1 MQNHKLIKMSNYVE
15 DEDSFEKDFS
25 DILSILYLHFN
36 KDDSGEESFE
46 SNFHQNN
53 QSSTENDNQKIGID
67 ISGILSNSFSKFRMD
82 VSSEDFFERN
92 LPQNNIN
99 ENVVPNL
106 ANIEQNN
113 NGKIGRSEDM
123 VPKNNMISK
132 KRKKTKTIFKTKETK
147 KGQINYEYKLGNYII
162 RCITAVNQF
171 IIKKINKKI
180 ERNTSLQGM
189 KLHTPSYESFSE
201 KLIIKKN
208 RNKYLNTTMKNI
220 LKEKEI
226 KKQKENSTI
235 IELIEKENDEELNR
249 LLHLNYKDV
258 IEEFYDSNDFEIF
271 KFNREIQ
278 FYDQM
283 FKRRHKSIFEKYGL
297 IEFLEEN

>member
-1 MQNHKLIKMSNYVE
+1 MQNHKLIIKMINYVE
-15 DEDSFEKDFS
+15 DEDSFEKD
-25 DILSILYLHFN
+25 ILSIIDSKLD
-36 KDDSGEESFE
+36 KDVPGEESFE
-46 SNFHQNN
+46 GNLSQNN
-53 QSSTENDNQKIGID
+53 QSLIENDNQKKGID

-99 ENVVPNL
+99 ENDVPNL

-113 NGKIGRSEDM
+113 NEKIGQSEDM

-132 KRKKTKTIFKTKETK
+132 KRKKTKTIFKTKEIK

-180 ERNTSLQGM
+180 EKNTSLKGM

-201 KLIIKKN
+201 KLIIKEN
-208 RNKYLNTTMKNI
+208 RSEYLNKTMKVI

>member
-1 MQNHKLIKMSNYVE
+1 MQNHKLIKMINYVE
-15 DEDSFEKDFS
+15 DEDSFEKD
-25 DILSILYLHFN
+25 ILSIFDSKLD
-36 KDDSGEESFE
+36 KDVPGEESFE
-46 SNFHQNN
+46 GNLSQNN
-53 QSSTENDNQKIGID
+53 QSLIENDNQKKDID

-99 ENVVPNL
+99 ENDVPNL

-132 KRKKTKTIFKTKETK
+132 KRKKTKTIFKTKEIK

-180 ERNTSLQGM
+180 EKNTSLKGM

-201 KLIIKKN
+201 KLIIKEN
-208 RNKYLNTTMKNI
+208 RSEYLNKTMKVI

-235 IELIEKENDEELNR
+235 IELIEKENDEELIQ
-249 LLHLNYKDV
+249 LLNIKYKDV
-258 IEEFYDSNDFEIF
+258 IEKFYDSNDFEIF

-297 IEFLEEN
+297 IDFLEKN

>member
-1 MQNHKLIKMSNYVE
+1 MQNHKLIKMINYVE
-15 DEDSFEKDFS
+15 DEDSFEKD
-25 DILSILYLHFN
+25 ILSIFDSKLD
-36 KDDSGEESFE
+36 KDVPGEESFE
-46 SNFHQNN
+46 GNLSQNN
-53 QSSTENDNQKIGID
+53 QSLIENDNQKKGID

-99 ENVVPNL
+99 ENDVPNL

-113 NGKIGRSEDM
+113 NEKIGQSEDM

-132 KRKKTKTIFKTKETK
+132 KRKKTKTIFKTKEIK

-180 ERNTSLQGM
+180 EKNTSLKDM

-201 KLIIKKN
+201 KLIIKEN
-208 RNKYLNTTMKNI
+208 RSEYLNKTMKVI

-249 LLHLNYKDV
+249 LLHLNYNDV

-297 IEFLEEN
+297 IDFLEKN

>member
-1 MQNHKLIKMSNYVE
+1 MQNHKLIKMINYVE
-15 DEDSFEKDFS
+15 DEDSFEKD
-25 DILSILYLHFN
+25 ILSIFDSKLD
-36 KDDSGEESFE
+36 KDVPGEESFE
-46 SNFHQNN
+46 GNLSQNN
-53 QSSTENDNQKIGID
+53 QSLIENDNQKKDID

-99 ENVVPNL
+99 ENDVPNL

-113 NGKIGRSEDM
+113 NEEIGQSEDM

-132 KRKKTKTIFKTKETK
+132 KRKKTKTIFKTKEIK

-180 ERNTSLQGM
+180 EKNTSLKGM

-258 IEEFYDSNDFEIF
+258 IEKFYDSNDFEIF

>member
-1 MQNHKLIKMSNYVE
+1 MQNHKLIKMINYVE
-15 DEDSFEKDFS
+15 DEDSFEKD
-25 DILSILYLHFN
+25 ILSIFDSKLD
-36 KDDSGEESFE
+36 KDVPGEESFE
-46 SNFHQNN
+46 GNLSQNN
-53 QSSTENDNQKIGID
+53 QSLIENDNQKKGID

-99 ENVVPNL
+99 ENDVPNL

-113 NGKIGRSEDM
+113 NEEIGQSEDM

-132 KRKKTKTIFKTKETK
+132 KRKKTKTIFKTKEIK

-180 ERNTSLQGM
+180 EKNTSLKGM

-201 KLIIKKN
+201 KLIIKEN
-208 RNKYLNTTMKNI
+208 RSEYLNKTMKVI

-271 KFNREIQ
+271 KFNRD
-278 FYDQM
+278 DQM

-297 IEFLEEN
+297 IDFLENN

>member
-1 MQNHKLIKMSNYVE
+1 MQNHKLIKMINYVE
-15 DEDSFEKDFS
+15 DEDSFEKD
-25 DILSILYLHFN
+25 ILSIFDSKLD
-36 KDDSGEESFE
+36 KDVPGEESFE
-46 SNFHQNN
+46 GNLSQNN
-53 QSSTENDNQKIGID
+53 QSLIENDNID

-99 ENVVPNL
+99 ENDVPNL

-113 NGKIGRSEDM
+113 NEKIGQSEDM

-132 KRKKTKTIFKTKETK
+132 KRKKTKTIFKTKEIK

-258 IEEFYDSNDFEIF
+258 IEKFYDSNDFEIF

-297 IEFLEEN
+297 IDFLEKN

>member
-1 MQNHKLIKMSNYVE
+1 MQNHKLIKMINYVE
-15 DEDSFEKDFS
+15 DEDSFEKD
-25 DILSILYLHFN
+25 ILSIFDSKLD
-36 KDDSGEESFE
+36 KDVPGEESFE
-46 SNFHQNN
+46 GNLSQNN
-53 QSSTENDNQKIGID
+53 QSLIENDNQKKDID

-99 ENVVPNL
+99 ENDVPNL

-113 NGKIGRSEDM
+113 NEEIGQSEDM

-132 KRKKTKTIFKTKETK
+132 KRKKTKTIFKTKEIK

-201 KLIIKKN
+201 KLIIKEN
-208 RNKYLNTTMKNI
+208 RSEYLNKTMKVI

-258 IEEFYDSNDFEIF
+258 IEKFYDSNDFEIF

-297 IEFLEEN
+297 IDFLEKN

>member
-1 MQNHKLIKMSNYVE
+1 MQNHKLIKMINYVE
-15 DEDSFEKDFS
+15 DEDSFEKD
-25 DILSILYLHFN
+25 ILSIFDSKLD
-36 KDDSGEESFE
+36 KDVPGEESFE
-46 SNFHQNN
+46 GNLSQNN
-53 QSSTENDNQKIGID
+53 QSLIENDNQKKDID

-99 ENVVPNL
+99 ENDVPNL

-113 NGKIGRSEDM
+113 NEEIGQSEDM

-132 KRKKTKTIFKTKETK
+132 KRKKTKTIFKTKEIK

-180 ERNTSLQGM
+180 ERNTSLKGM

-208 RNKYLNTTMKNI
+208 RSEYLNKTMKVI

-258 IEEFYDSNDFEIF
+258 IEKFYDSNDFEIF

>member
-1 MQNHKLIKMSNYVE
+1 MQNHKLIKMINYVE
-15 DEDSFEKDFS
+15 DEDSFEKD
-25 DILSILYLHFN
+25 ILSIFDSKLD
-36 KDDSGEESFE
+36 KDVPGEESFE
-46 SNFHQNN
+46 GNLSQNN
-53 QSSTENDNQKIGID
+53 QSLIENDNQKKGID

-99 ENVVPNL
+99 ENDVQIL
-106 ANIEQNN
+106 GNIEQNN
-113 NGKIGRSEDM
+113 NEKIGRSEDM

-132 KRKKTKTIFKTKETK
+132 KRKTIFKTKEIK

-180 ERNTSLQGM
+180 EKNTSLKGM

-201 KLIIKKN
+201 KLIIKEN
-208 RNKYLNTTMKNI
+208 RSEYLNKTMKVI

-258 IEEFYDSNDFEIF
+258 IEKFYDSNDFEIF

>member
-1 MQNHKLIKMSNYVE
+1 MQNHKLIKMINYVE
-15 DEDSFEKDFS
+15 DEDSFEKD
-25 DILSILYLHFN
+25 ILSIFDSKLD
-36 KDDSGEESFE
+36 KDVPGEESFE
-46 SNFHQNN
+46 GNLSQNN
-53 QSSTENDNQKIGID
+53 QSLIENDNQKKDID

-99 ENVVPNL
+99 ENDVPNL

-113 NGKIGRSEDM
+113 NEKIGQSEDM

-132 KRKKTKTIFKTKETK
+132 KRKKTKTIFKTKEIK

-180 ERNTSLQGM
+180 EKNTSLKGM

-201 KLIIKKN
+201 KLIIKEN
-208 RNKYLNTTMKNI
+208 RSEYLNKTMKVI

-297 IEFLEEN
+297 IDFLEKN

>member
-1 MQNHKLIKMSNYVE
+1 MQNHKLIKMINYVE
-15 DEDSFEKDFS
+15 DEDSFEKD
-25 DILSILYLHFN
+25 ILSIFDSKLD
-36 KDDSGEESFE
+36 KDVPGEESFE
-46 SNFHQNN
+46 GNLYQNN
-53 QSSTENDNQKIGID
+53 QSLIENDNID

-99 ENVVPNL
+99 ENDVPNL

-113 NGKIGRSEDM
+113 NEKIGRSEDM
-123 VPKNNMISK
+123 VAKNNMISK
-132 KRKKTKTIFKTKETK
+132 KRKKTKTIFKTKEIK
-147 KGQINYEYKLGNYII
+147 KGLINYEYKLGNYII

-180 ERNTSLQGM
+180 EKNTSLKGM

-208 RNKYLNTTMKNI
+208 RSEYLNKTMKVI

-249 LLHLNYKDV
+249 LLHLNYNDV

-297 IEFLEEN
+297 IDFLEKN

>member
-1 MQNHKLIKMSNYVE
+1 MQNHKLIKMGNNVGVE
-15 DEDSFEKDFS
+15 DSSKKYSS
-25 DILSILYLHFN
+25 DILSNYDS
-36 KDDSGEESFE
+36 KSGEDPSGEESPE
-46 SNFHQNN
+46 GNLSQNN
-53 QSSTENDNQKIGID
+53 NSLNENDNQNLDND
-67 ISGILSNSFSKFRMD
+67 ISDINSIPSYFRISDSCEEFSGGNFPK
-82 VSSEDFFERN
+82 
-92 LPQNNIN
+92 NNIN
-99 ENVVPNL
+99 ENDIPNL
-106 ANIEQNN
+106 GNIEQNN
-113 NGKIGRSEDM
+113 NEKIGRSEDM

-132 KRKKTKTIFKTKETK
+132 KRKTIFKTKKIK
-147 KGQINYEYKLGNYII
+147 KGQINCEYKLGNYII
-162 RCITAVNQF
+162 RCITSVNQF

-235 IELIEKENDEELNR
+235 IELIEKENDEELIQ
-249 LLHLNYKDV
+249 LLNIKYKDV
-258 IEEFYDSNDFEIF
+258 IEKFYDSNDFEIF

-278 FYDQM
+278 FYDRM

-297 IEFLEEN
+297 KEFLEEN

>member
-1 MQNHKLIKMSNYVE
+1 MQNHKLIKMINYVE
-15 DEDSFEKDFS
+15 DEDSFEKD
-25 DILSILYLHFN
+25 ILSIFDSKLD
-36 KDDSGEESFE
+36 KDVPGGESFE
-46 SNFHQNN
+46 GNLSQNN
-53 QSSTENDNQKIGID
+53 QSLIENDNQKKGID

-99 ENVVPNL
+99 ENDVPNL

-113 NGKIGRSEDM
+113 NEEIGQSEDM

-132 KRKKTKTIFKTKETK
+132 KRKKTKTIFKTKEIK

-180 ERNTSLQGM
+180 EKNTSLKGM

-235 IELIEKENDEELNR
+235 IELIEKENDEELIQ
-249 LLHLNYKDV
+249 LLNIKYKDV
-258 IEEFYDSNDFEIF
+258 IEKFYDSNDFEIF

-297 IEFLEEN
+297 KEFLEEN

>member
-1 MQNHKLIKMSNYVE
+1 MQNHKLIKMINYVE
-15 DEDSFEKDFS
+15 DEDSFEKD
-25 DILSILYLHFN
+25 ILSIFDSKLD
-36 KDDSGEESFE
+36 KDVPGEESFE
-46 SNFHQNN
+46 GNLSQNN
-53 QSSTENDNQKIGID
+53 QSLIENDNID

-82 VSSEDFFERN
+82 VSSENFFERN

-99 ENVVPNL
+99 ENDVPNL

-113 NGKIGRSEDM
+113 NEKIGQSEDM

-180 ERNTSLQGM
+180 EKNTSLQGM

-201 KLIIKKN
+201 KLIIKEN
-208 RNKYLNTTMKNI
+208 RSEYLNKTMKVI

-235 IELIEKENDEELNR
+235 IELIEKENDEELIQ
-249 LLHLNYKDV
+249 LLNIKYKDV
-258 IEEFYDSNDFEIF
+258 IEKFYDSNDFEIF

-283 FKRRHKSIFEKYGL
+283 FKRRHKSIFENYGL
-297 IEFLEEN
+297 SEFLEEN

>member
-1 MQNHKLIKMSNYVE
+1 MQNHKLIKMINYVE
-15 DEDSFEKDFS
+15 DEDSFEKD
-25 DILSILYLHFN
+25 ILSIFDSKLD
-36 KDDSGEESFE
+36 KDVPGEESFE
-46 SNFHQNN
+46 GNLSQNN
-53 QSSTENDNQKIGID
+53 QSLIENDNQKKDID

-99 ENVVPNL
+99 ENDVPNL

-113 NGKIGRSEDM
+113 NEEIGQSEDM

-132 KRKKTKTIFKTKETK
+132 KRKKTKTIFKTKEIK

-180 ERNTSLQGM
+180 EKNTSLKDM

-201 KLIIKKN
+201 KLIIKEN
-208 RNKYLNTTMKNI
+208 RSEYLNKTMKVI

-258 IEEFYDSNDFEIF
+258 IEKFYDSNDFEIF

-297 IEFLEEN
+297 IDFLEKN

>member
-1 MQNHKLIKMSNYVE
+1 MQNHKLIKMINYVE
-15 DEDSFEKDFS
+15 DEDSFEKD
-25 DILSILYLHFN
+25 ILSIFDSKLD
-36 KDDSGEESFE
+36 KDVPGEESFE
-46 SNFHQNN
+46 GNLSQNN
-53 QSSTENDNQKIGID
+53 QSLIENDNQKKDID

-99 ENVVPNL
+99 ENDVPNL

-113 NGKIGRSEDM
+113 NEEIGQSEDM

-132 KRKKTKTIFKTKETK
+132 KRKKTKTIFKTKEIK

-180 ERNTSLQGM
+180 EKNTSLKGM

-201 KLIIKKN
+201 KLIIKEN
-208 RNKYLNTTMKNI
+208 RSEYLNKTMKVI

-297 IEFLEEN
+297 IDFLEKN

>member
-1 MQNHKLIKMSNYVE
+1 MQNHKLIKMINYVE
-15 DEDSFEKDFS
+15 DEDSFEKD
-25 DILSILYLHFN
+25 ILSIFDSKLD
-36 KDDSGEESFE
+36 KDVPGEESFE
-46 SNFHQNN
+46 GNLSQNN
-53 QSSTENDNQKIGID
+53 QSLIENDNID

-99 ENVVPNL
+99 ENDVPNL

-113 NGKIGRSEDM
+113 NEKIGQSEDM

-132 KRKKTKTIFKTKETK
+132 KRKKTKTIFKTKEIK

-180 ERNTSLQGM
+180 EKNTSLKGM

-201 KLIIKKN
+201 KLIIKEN
-208 RNKYLNTTMKNI
+208 RSEYLNKTMKVI

-297 IEFLEEN
+297 IDFLEKN

>member
-1 MQNHKLIKMSNYVE
+1 MQNHKLIKMINYVE
-15 DEDSFEKDFS
+15 DEDSFEKD
-25 DILSILYLHFN
+25 ILSIFDSKLD
-36 KDDSGEESFE
+36 KDVPGEESFE
-46 SNFHQNN
+46 GNLSQNN
-53 QSSTENDNQKIGID
+53 QSLIENDNQKKDID

-99 ENVVPNL
+99 ENDVPNL

-113 NGKIGRSEDM
+113 NEEIGQSEDM

-132 KRKKTKTIFKTKETK
+132 KRKKTKTIFKTKEIK

-180 ERNTSLQGM
+180 EKNTSLKDM

-201 KLIIKKN
+201 KLIIKEN
-208 RNKYLNTTMKNI
+208 RSEYLNKTMKVI

-258 IEEFYDSNDFEIF
+258 IEKFYDSNDFEIF

>member
-1 MQNHKLIKMSNYVE
+1 MINYVE
-15 DEDSFEKDFS
+15 DEDSFEKD
-25 DILSILYLHFN
+25 ILSIFDSKLD
-36 KDDSGEESFE
+36 KDVPGEESFE
-46 SNFHQNN
+46 GNLYQNN
-53 QSSTENDNQKIGID
+53 QSLIENDNID

-99 ENVVPNL
+99 ENDVPNL

-113 NGKIGRSEDM
+113 NEKIGQSEDM

-132 KRKKTKTIFKTKETK
+132 KRKKTKTIFKTKEIK

-180 ERNTSLQGM
+180 EKNTSLKGM

-208 RNKYLNTTMKNI
+208 RSEYLNKTMKVI

-249 LLHLNYKDV
+249 LLHLNYNDV

-297 IEFLEEN
+297 IDFLEKN

>member
-1 MQNHKLIKMSNYVE
+1 MQNHKLIKMINYVE
-15 DEDSFEKDFS
+15 DEDSFEKD
-25 DILSILYLHFN
+25 ILSIFDSKLD
-36 KDDSGEESFE
+36 KDVPGEESFE
-46 SNFHQNN
+46 GNLSQNN
-53 QSSTENDNQKIGID
+53 QSLIENDNQKKGID

-99 ENVVPNL
+99 ENDVPNL

-113 NGKIGRSEDM
+113 NEEIGQSEDM

-132 KRKKTKTIFKTKETK
+132 KRKKTKTIFKTKEIK
-147 KGQINYEYKLGNYII
+147 KGHINYEYKLGNYII

-180 ERNTSLQGM
+180 EKNTSLKGM

-201 KLIIKKN
+201 KLIIKEN
-208 RNKYLNTTMKNI
+208 RSEYLNKTMKVI

>member
-1 MQNHKLIKMSNYVE
+1 MQNHKLIKMINYVE
-15 DEDSFEKDFS
+15 DEDSFEKD
-25 DILSILYLHFN
+25 ILSIFDSKLD
-36 KDDSGEESFE
+36 KDVPGEESFE
-46 SNFHQNN
+46 GNLSQNN
-53 QSSTENDNQKIGID
+53 QSLIENDNQKKGID

-132 KRKKTKTIFKTKETK
+132 KRKKTKTIFKTKEIK

-201 KLIIKKN
+201 KLIIKEN
-208 RNKYLNTTMKNI
+208 RSEYLNKTMKVI

-235 IELIEKENDEELNR
+235 IELIEKENDEELIQ
-249 LLHLNYKDV
+249 LLNIKYKDV
-258 IEEFYDSNDFEIF
+258 IEKFYDSNDFEIF

-297 IEFLEEN
+297 IDFLEKN

>member
-1 MQNHKLIKMSNYVE
+1 MQNHKLIKMINYVE
-15 DEDSFEKDFS
+15 DEDSFEKD
-25 DILSILYLHFN
+25 ILSIFDSKLD
-36 KDDSGEESFE
+36 KDVPGEESFE
-46 SNFHQNN
+46 GNLSQNN
-53 QSSTENDNQKIGID
+53 QSLIENDNQKKDID

-99 ENVVPNL
+99 ENDVPNL

-113 NGKIGRSEDM
+113 NEEIGQSEDM

-132 KRKKTKTIFKTKETK
+132 KRKAIFKTKKIK

-180 ERNTSLQGM
+180 EKNTSLKGM

-201 KLIIKKN
+201 KLIIKEN
-208 RNKYLNTTMKNI
+208 RSEYLNKTMKVI

>member
-1 MQNHKLIKMSNYVE
+1 MQNHKLIKMINYVE
-15 DEDSFEKDFS
+15 DEDSFEKD
-25 DILSILYLHFN
+25 ILSIFDSKLD
-36 KDDSGEESFE
+36 KDVPGEESFE
-46 SNFHQNN
+46 GNLSQNN
-53 QSSTENDNQKIGID
+53 QSLIENDNQKKDID

-99 ENVVPNL
+99 ENDVPNL

-113 NGKIGRSEDM
+113 NEEIGQSEDM

-132 KRKKTKTIFKTKETK
+132 KRKAIFKTKKIK
-147 KGQINYEYKLGNYII
+147 KGQINCEYKLGNYII

-180 ERNTSLQGM
+180 EKNTSLKGM

-201 KLIIKKN
+201 KLIIKEN
-208 RNKYLNTTMKNI
+208 RSEYLNKTMKVI

-297 IEFLEEN
+297 IDFLEKN

>member
-1 MQNHKLIKMSNYVE
+1 MQNHKLIKMINYVE
-15 DEDSFEKDFS
+15 DEDSFEKD
-25 DILSILYLHFN
+25 ILSIFDSKLD
-36 KDDSGEESFE
+36 KDVPGEESFE
-46 SNFHQNN
+46 GNLSQNN
-53 QSSTENDNQKIGID
+53 QSLIENDNQKKDID
-67 ISGILSNSFSKFRMD
+67 ISGILSNSFSKFRID

-99 ENVVPNL
+99 ENDVPNL

-113 NGKIGRSEDM
+113 NEKIGQSEDM

-132 KRKKTKTIFKTKETK
+132 KRKKTKTIFKTKEIK

-180 ERNTSLQGM
+180 EKNTSLKGM

-201 KLIIKKN
+201 KLIIKEN
-208 RNKYLNTTMKNI
+208 RSEYLNKTMKVI

-271 KFNREIQ
+271 KFNRDIQ

-297 IEFLEEN
+297 IDFLEKN

>member
-1 MQNHKLIKMSNYVE
+1 MQNHKLIKMINYVE
-15 DEDSFEKDFS
+15 DEDSFEKD
-25 DILSILYLHFN
+25 ILSIFDSKLD
-36 KDDSGEESFE
+36 KDVPGEESFE
-46 SNFHQNN
+46 GNLSQNN
-53 QSSTENDNQKIGID
+53 QSLIENDNQKKGID

-132 KRKKTKTIFKTKETK
+132 KRKTIFKTKKIK
-147 KGQINYEYKLGNYII
+147 KGQINCEYKLGNYII

-180 ERNTSLQGM
+180 EKNTSLKGM

-208 RNKYLNTTMKNI
+208 RNKYLNTTMKVI

-235 IELIEKENDEELNR
+235 IELIEKENDEELIQ
-249 LLHLNYKDV
+249 LLNIKYKDV

>member
-1 MQNHKLIKMSNYVE
+1 MQNHKLIKMINYVE
-15 DEDSFEKDFS
+15 DEDSFEKD
-25 DILSILYLHFN
+25 ILSIFDSKLD
-36 KDDSGEESFE
+36 KDVPGEESFE
-46 SNFHQNN
+46 GNLSQNN
-53 QSSTENDNQKIGID
+53 QSLIENDNQKKDID

-99 ENVVPNL
+99 ENDVPNL

-113 NGKIGRSEDM
+113 NEKIGQSEDM

-132 KRKKTKTIFKTKETK
+132 KRKKTKTIFKTKEIK

-201 KLIIKKN
+201 KLIIKEN
-208 RNKYLNTTMKNI
+208 RSEYLNKTMKVI

-278 FYDQM
+278 FYDRM

-297 IEFLEEN
+297 IDFLEKN

>member
-1 MQNHKLIKMSNYVE
+1 MQNHKLIKMINYVE
-15 DEDSFEKDFS
+15 DEDSFEKD
-25 DILSILYLHFN
+25 ILSIFDSKLD
-36 KDDSGEESFE
+36 KDVPGEESFE
-46 SNFHQNN
+46 GNLSQNN
-53 QSSTENDNQKIGID
+53 QSLIENDNQKKDID

-99 ENVVPNL
+99 ENDVPNL

-113 NGKIGRSEDM
+113 NEKIGQSEDM

-132 KRKKTKTIFKTKETK
+132 KRKKTKTIFKTKEIK

-180 ERNTSLQGM
+180 EKNTSLKDM

-201 KLIIKKN
+201 KLIIKEN
-208 RNKYLNTTMKNI
+208 RSEYLNKTMKVI

-258 IEEFYDSNDFEIF
+258 IEKFYDSNDFEIF

>member
-1 MQNHKLIKMSNYVE
+1 MQNHKLIKMINYVE
-15 DEDSFEKDFS
+15 DEDSFEKD
-25 DILSILYLHFN
+25 ILSIFDSKLD
-36 KDDSGEESFE
+36 KDVPGEESFE
-46 SNFHQNN
+46 GNLSQNN
-53 QSSTENDNQKIGID
+53 QSLIENDNQKKDID

-99 ENVVPNL
+99 ENDVPNL

-113 NGKIGRSEDM
+113 NEKIGQSEDM

-132 KRKKTKTIFKTKETK
+132 KRKKTKTIFKTKEIK

-180 ERNTSLQGM
+180 EKNTSLKGM

-208 RNKYLNTTMKNI
+208 RSEYLNKTMKVI

-249 LLHLNYKDV
+249 LLHLNYNDV

>member
-1 MQNHKLIKMSNYVE
+1 MINYVE
-15 DEDSFEKDFS
+15 DEDSFEKD
-25 DILSILYLHFN
+25 ILSIFDSKLD
-36 KDDSGEESFE
+36 KDVPGEESFE
-46 SNFHQNN
+46 GNLSQNN
-53 QSSTENDNQKIGID
+53 QSLIENDNID

-99 ENVVPNL
+99 ENDVPNL

-113 NGKIGRSEDM
+113 NEEIGQSEDM

-132 KRKKTKTIFKTKETK
+132 KRKKTKTIFKTKEIK

-258 IEEFYDSNDFEIF
+258 IEKFYDSNDFEIF
-271 KFNREIQ
+271 KFNRDIQ

>member
-1 MQNHKLIKMSNYVE
+1 MQNHKLIKMINYVE
-15 DEDSFEKDFS
+15 DEDSFEKD
-25 DILSILYLHFN
+25 ILSIFDSKLD
-36 KDDSGEESFE
+36 KDVPGEESFE
-46 SNFHQNN
+46 GNLSQNN
-53 QSSTENDNQKIGID
+53 QSLIENDNQKKGID

-132 KRKKTKTIFKTKETK
+132 KRKKTKTIFKTKKIK
-147 KGQINYEYKLGNYII
+147 KGQINCEYKLGNYII

-258 IEEFYDSNDFEIF
+258 IEKFYDSNDFEIF

-278 FYDQM
+278 FYDRM

-297 IEFLEEN
+297 IDFLEKN

>member
-1 MQNHKLIKMSNYVE
+1 MQNHKLIKMINYVE
-15 DEDSFEKDFS
+15 DEDSFEKD
-25 DILSILYLHFN
+25 ILSIFDSKLD
-36 KDDSGEESFE
+36 KDVPGEESFE
-46 SNFHQNN
+46 GNLSQNN
-53 QSSTENDNQKIGID
+53 QSLIENDNQKKGID

-99 ENVVPNL
+99 ENDVPNL

-113 NGKIGRSEDM
+113 NEKIGQSEDM

-132 KRKKTKTIFKTKETK
+132 KRKKTKTIFKTKEIK

-201 KLIIKKN
+201 KLIIKEN
-208 RNKYLNTTMKNI
+208 RSEYLNKTMKVI

-235 IELIEKENDEELNR
+235 IELIEKENDEELIQ
-249 LLHLNYKDV
+249 LLNIKYKDV
-258 IEEFYDSNDFEIF
+258 IEKFYDSNDFEIF

-297 IEFLEEN
+297 IDFLEKN

>member
-1 MQNHKLIKMSNYVE
+1 MQNHKLIKMINYVE
-15 DEDSFEKDFS
+15 DEDSFEKD
-25 DILSILYLHFN
+25 ILSIFDSKLD
-36 KDDSGEESFE
+36 KDVPGEESFE
-46 SNFHQNN
+46 GNLSQNN
-53 QSSTENDNQKIGID
+53 QSLIENDNQKKGID

-99 ENVVPNL
+99 ENDVPNL

-132 KRKKTKTIFKTKETK
+132 KRKKTKTIFKTKEIK

-180 ERNTSLQGM
+180 EKNTSLKGM

-201 KLIIKKN
+201 KLIIKEN
-208 RNKYLNTTMKNI
+208 RSEYLNKTMKVI

-235 IELIEKENDEELNR
+235 IELIEKENDEELIQ
-249 LLHLNYKDV
+249 LLNIKYKDV
-258 IEEFYDSNDFEIF
+258 IEKFYDSNDFEIF

-278 FYDQM
+278 FYDRM

-297 IEFLEEN
+297 IDFLEKN

>member
-1 MQNHKLIKMSNYVE
+1 MINYVE
-15 DEDSFEKDFS
+15 DEDSFEKD
-25 DILSILYLHFN
+25 ILSIFDSKLD
-36 KDDSGEESFE
+36 KDVPGEESFE
-46 SNFHQNN
+46 GNLSQNN
-53 QSSTENDNQKIGID
+53 QSLIENDNID

-82 VSSEDFFERN
+82 VSSENFFERN

-99 ENVVPNL
+99 ENDVPNL

-113 NGKIGRSEDM
+113 NEKIGQSEDM

-132 KRKKTKTIFKTKETK
+132 KRKKTKTIFKTKEIK

-180 ERNTSLQGM
+180 ERNTSLKGM

-258 IEEFYDSNDFEIF
+258 IEKFYDSNDFEIF

>member
-1 MQNHKLIKMSNYVE
+1 MQNHKLIKMINYVE
-15 DEDSFEKDFS
+15 DEDSFEKD
-25 DILSILYLHFN
+25 ILSIFDSKLD
-36 KDDSGEESFE
+36 KDVPGEESFE
-46 SNFHQNN
+46 GNLSQNN
-53 QSSTENDNQKIGID
+53 QSLIENDNQKKDID

-99 ENVVPNL
+99 ENDVPNL

-113 NGKIGRSEDM
+113 NEKIGQSEDM

-132 KRKKTKTIFKTKETK
+132 KRKKTKTIFKTKEIK

-180 ERNTSLQGM
+180 EKNTSLKGM

-201 KLIIKKN
+201 KLIIKEN
-208 RNKYLNTTMKNI
+208 RSEYLNKTMKVI

-235 IELIEKENDEELNR
+235 IELIEKENDEELIQ
-249 LLHLNYKDV
+249 LLNIKYKDV
-258 IEEFYDSNDFEIF
+258 IEKFYDSNDFEIF

-297 IEFLEEN
+297 IDFLEKN

>member
-1 MQNHKLIKMSNYVE
+1 MQNHKLIKMINYVE
-15 DEDSFEKDFS
+15 DEDSFEKD
-25 DILSILYLHFN
+25 ILSIFDSKLD
-36 KDDSGEESFE
+36 KDVPGEESFE
-46 SNFHQNN
+46 GNLSQNN
-53 QSSTENDNQKIGID
+53 QSLIENDNQKKDID

-99 ENVVPNL
+99 ENDVPNL

-113 NGKIGRSEDM
+113 NEKIGQSEDM

-132 KRKKTKTIFKTKETK
+132 KRKTIFKTKIIK
-147 KGQINYEYKLGNYII
+147 KGQINCEYKLGNYII

-180 ERNTSLQGM
+180 EKNTSLKGM

-201 KLIIKKN
+201 KLIIKEN
-208 RNKYLNTTMKNI
+208 RSEYLNKTMKVI

-258 IEEFYDSNDFEIF
+258 IEKFYDSNDFEIF